1 MGTVRDPTPAK
12 YFVGLLSSEI
22 QLLNSVETDLT
33 AFLGAIDRR
42 SETLSWNVSRFYE
55 KEMGTGLQRRFVSF
69 YQLASPGN
77 LAEIKLQTQRVEEKW
92 RTGEQN
98 GRKVN
103 VDPGYLE
110 AGKVVLA
117 STKNAGHRI
126 YLQSGIY
133 GEAALLYYNG
143 AFQACPHTYPD
154 YLWAET
160 LSFLTSLR
168 SVYLDQLRQLAGSN
182 SEKARLS

>member
-1 MGTVRDPTPAK
+1 MGIARDPKPAK

-22 QLLNSVETDLT
+22 QLLDAVENDLT
-33 AFLGAIDRR
+33 ALLGAIDRR
-42 SETLSWNVSRFYE
+42 SETLPWNVSRFYE
-55 KEMGTGLQRRFVSF
+55 EEMGTGLHRRFISF
-69 YQLASPGN
+69 YPLSSPGN

-92 RTGEQN
+92 QTVEHN

-117 STKNAGHRI
+117 STKNAGHRV

-133 GEAALLYYNG
+133 GEVTLLYYDG

-168 SVYLDQLRQLAGSN
+168 SVYLDQLRQLVGSN
-182 SEKARLS
+182 REKAPLS

>member
-1 MGTVRDPTPAK
+1 MGTVRDPKPAK
-12 YFVGLLSSEI
+12 YFIGLLSSDI

-33 AFLGAIDRR
+33 ALFGVIDRR
-42 SETLSWNVSRFYE
+42 SETLPWNVSRFYE
-55 KEMGTGLQRRFVSF
+55 KELGTGLQRRFVSF
-69 YQLASPGN
+69 CQLASPGN
-77 LAEIKLQTQRVEEKW
+77 LAEIKLQTQRLEKKYQTLEEN
-92 RTGEQN
+92 R
-98 GRKVN
+98 RKVN

-133 GEAALLYYNG
+133 GETALLYYDG
-143 AFQACPHTYPD
+143 AFQACAHTYPD

-168 SVYLDQLRQLAGSN
+168 SVYLSQLRQLAASN
-182 SEKARLS
+182 CEKA

>member
-1 MGTVRDPTPAK
+1 
-12 YFVGLLSSEI
+12 
-22 QLLNSVETDLT
+22 
-33 AFLGAIDRR
+33 
-42 SETLSWNVSRFYE
+42 
-55 KEMGTGLQRRFVSF
+55 
-69 YQLASPGN
+69 LASPAN
-77 LAEIKLQTQRVEEKW
+77 LAEIKLQTQRVEEKY
-92 RTGEQN
+92 RTLEQN

-133 GEAALLYYNG
+133 GEVALVYYDG
-143 AFQACPHTYPD
+143 AFQACLHTYPD

-160 LSFLTSLR
+160 RSFLTSLR
-168 SVYLDQLRQLAGSN
+168 SVYLDQLRQPSGSN
-182 SEKARLS
+182 REKDPLS

>member
-1 MGTVRDPTPAK
+1 MGTARDPRPAK
-12 YFVGLLSSEI
+12 YFVGLLSSDL

-33 AFLGAIDRR
+33 AILGAIDGR
-42 SETLSWNVSRFYE
+42 SETLPWNVSRFYE
-55 KEMGTGLQRRFVSF
+55 KEMGSGLLRRFVSF
-69 YQLASPGN
+69 CQLASPGN
-77 LAEIKLQTQRVEEKW
+77 LAKIKLQTQRVEEKY
-92 RTGEQN
+92 RTLEQSR
-98 GRKVN
+98 RKVN

-133 GEAALLYYNG
+133 GEVALIYYDG
-143 AFQACPHTYPD
+143 AFRACLHTYPD
-154 YLWAET
+154 YLRAET

-168 SVYLDQLRQLAGSN
+168 SFYLDQLRQPAESN
-182 SEKARLS
+182 REKEPLS